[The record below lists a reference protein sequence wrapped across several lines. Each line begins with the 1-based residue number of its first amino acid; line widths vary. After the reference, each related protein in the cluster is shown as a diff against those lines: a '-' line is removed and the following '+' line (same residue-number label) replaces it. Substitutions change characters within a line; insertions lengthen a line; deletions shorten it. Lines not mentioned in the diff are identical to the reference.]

1 MSKLI
6 SCGGKV
12 DENSDQDQC
21 RVYGLISRNIS
32 VLGRR
37 TSVRLEP
44 EMWQALKDVSVR
56 ERCSIHVLCSLIAQR
71 KRVQSSLTA
80 AVRVFVMLYYRA
92 AATEEGHVCAGHG
105 MIAQLA
111 QRLPNRVHDR
121 KSKAA

>member
-1 MSKLI
+1 MSKFI

-12 DENSDQDQC
+12 DENSDQNQC

-92 AATEEGHVCAGHG
+92 EATEEGHACAGHG
-105 MIAQLA
+105 MLAQLA
-111 QRLPNRVHDR
+111 QRLPNRVHER